1 MLTRSN
7 GKAKT
12 ALQTRGV
19 AHRCRERYL
28 PPVEL
33 SETLAFDPSDPAFL
47 ADPYP
52 VLNRL
57 RESTRVFH
65 DTELGRWFVTRHDD
79 VRSCLRDRR
88 LGRNFRHV
96 MAPEEIGV
104 PPLDPRWE
112 AFWDTERW
120 SLLWIEPPDHTR
132 IRKLV
137 AAAFT
142 PRSVEALREPARELA
157 RETLEPLAEAGGMEL
172 LYDYAQPYSIA
183 VICRLLGVPLDRHR
197 DLLDWSHRMVKM
209 YEFDVPL
216 EAAEAANRAAAEF
229 RDYVHELISERRARP
244 RDDMVTALVK
254 ARVEGGR
261 LSDDEIVSTVIVLLN
276 AGHEASVNTLG
287 NGMLAFASHP
297 EQWRRVV
304 SGDVSAQAAGEE
316 MIRFDPPLQLFERWV
331 LTDGFAI
338 GDVPIPRGAKIAM
351 LFGAA
356 NRDPRVFE
364 RPDEFDVG
372 RENAAQHI
380 GFGGGI
386 HVCIGAPLARIELE
400 ASVDTLRRSW
410 PDLRV
415 VENPRR
421 TGAFVIWGLEGLRL
435 GRG

>member
-1 MLTRSN
+1 
-7 GKAKT
+7 
-12 ALQTRGV
+12 
-19 AHRCRERYL
+19 
-28 PPVEL
+28 VEL
-33 SETLAFDPSDPAFL
+33 SEKVAFDPADPAFL

-57 RESTRVFH
+57 REGARVFY
-65 DTELGRWFVTRHDD
+65 DAERDRWFVTRHED
-79 VRSCLRDRR
+79 VRACLRDKR

-96 MAPEEIGV
+96 ISPQEIGV
-104 PPLDPRWE
+104 PPLDPRWQ

-120 SLLWIEPPDHTR
+120 SLLWLEPPDHTR

-157 RETLEPLAEAGGMEL
+157 DELLAPLAQAGEMEL
-172 LYDYAQPYSIA
+172 LYDFAQPYSIA
-183 VICRLLGVPLDRHR
+183 VICRMLGVPLDRHR

-216 EAAEAANRAAAEF
+216 EAATAASDAAAEF
-229 RDYVHELISERRARP
+229 RAYIEGLIRERRDEP
-244 RDDMVTALVK
+244 RDDMVTALVE
-254 ARVEGGR
+254 ARVDGSR
-261 LSDDEIVSTVIVLLN
+261 LSDEEIVSTVIVLLN
-276 AGHEASVNTLG
+276 AGHEATVNTLG
-287 NGMLAFASHP
+287 NGMLAFARHP

-304 SGDVSAQAAGEE
+304 DGAVPASAAAEE

-331 LTDGFAI
+331 LTDGFVI
-338 GDVPIPRGAKIAM
+338 GDVPVSRGEKIAM

-356 NRDPRVFE
+356 NRDPRVFD
-364 RPDEFDVG
+364 RADEFDAG

-400 ASVDTLRRSW
+400 ASVDALRRRW
-410 PDLRV
+410 PDFQLA
-415 VENPRR
+415 EEPRR
-421 TGAFVIWGLEGLRL
+421 TGAFVIWGLEGLKL
-435 GRG
+435 ARG